1 MNTELN
7 RLGLL
12 LFAARENTPWR
23 PWGILSKRMLG
34 FGLWWSD
41 FIGFGLWLVDLLG
54 FALNLMSSDN
64 VGGGNSMIDYL
75 NKFYI

>member
-34 FGLWWSD
+34 FGLW
-41 FIGFGLWLVDLLG
+41 LVDLLG

>member
-1 MNTELN
+1 MV
-7 RLGLL
+7 
-12 LFAARENTPWR
+12 
-23 PWGILSKRMLG
+23 G